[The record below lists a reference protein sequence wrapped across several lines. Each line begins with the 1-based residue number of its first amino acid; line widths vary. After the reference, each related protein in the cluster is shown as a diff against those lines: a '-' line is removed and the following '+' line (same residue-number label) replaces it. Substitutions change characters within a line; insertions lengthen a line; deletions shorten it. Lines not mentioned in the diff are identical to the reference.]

1 MLSAGSVLLQS
12 KPQILRL
19 SEFSAYIAVRYFV
32 IAPGFLFS
40 LAPVSPYVFHLRF
53 YIYIFLPLRFLFR
66 DRNYPLTAGFIYDII
81 KPSNAR
87 LYVMERNFT
96 GQFKKG
102 ALELIILCIIGPKER
117 YGYEIISELNL
128 YRDTLGEALE
138 GTVYPILHR
147 LHENGLIKFRYGE
160 KSARG
165 SRKKYYSLTPEGDK
179 ALSDM
184 KKFWLQFSE
193 CVDSAL
199 GIRRESIEMDILAL
213 SERQNLLWSG
223 SLNAET
229 AGFEFDTDNPAERT
243 PEEKKRSDC

>member
-1 MLSAGSVLLQS
+1 M
-12 KPQILRL
+12 
-19 SEFSAYIAVRYFV
+19 
-32 IAPGFLFS
+32 
-40 LAPVSPYVFHLRF
+40 
-53 YIYIFLPLRFLFR
+53 PLRFLCR

-102 ALELIILCIIGPKER
+102 ALELIILCIIGSKER
-117 YGYEIISELNL
+117 YGYEVISELNL

-165 SRKKYYSLTPEGDK
+165 SRKKYYSLTPEGEK

-184 KKFWLQFSE
+184 KKFWFQFSE

-199 GIRRESIEMDILAL
+199 GIRRESIEMDIFAL

-223 SLNAET
+223 LLNAET
-229 AGFEFDTDNPAERT
+229 AGFELYADNSAERT
-243 PEEKKRSDC
+243 HEEKKRSDC